1 MKPLVQYLRPYRKQL
16 TLGPLAKLAEAVF
29 ELLLPLLMARL
40 TDNGIAQGDSAV
52 ILRMSL
58 WMACIACAGFACS
71 LFCQYSASIASQ
83 GFGTALR
90 DALYAHINALSRKD
104 MEAFGTETL
113 VNRQTADVTQ
123 LQVAVAM
130 LIRLVIRAPFL
141 CIGGVVMAMVVD
153 MKLSMVLLVFLPIFG
168 AAVFAVAGKAAPL
181 YGKAQK
187 LLDRLSAVLRENL
200 HGVRVVRAFG
210 RTDSEVSRFEAANK
224 TQADAALTA
233 GRLSALLSP
242 VTLLVMNAA
251 ILCVVW
257 FGGIRVDS
265 GGLTQGALIAFISY
279 VTQITIALIVV
290 SNLAVL
296 FTRAAA
302 SAARVSEVLTIE
314 PSLHGGDNE
323 TMHADAP
330 VVEFIDVSYQY
341 NENAAQ
347 ALTNISFR
355 VAQGQTLGIIGG
367 TGAGKSTL
375 AGLLLRFDD
384 VTGGNIRVGG
394 IDLREWQTD
403 ALRQHIGF
411 VPQKATLF
419 TGTIGGNIRHGRPGA
434 TDDELCR
441 AADLAQATE
450 FIGRLGGMD
459 AEVQQKGR
467 NLSGGQRQRVTIAR
481 ALVRKPDILILD
493 DSASALDTLTD
504 ARLRAALRTLDT
516 KATVI
521 ISQRVSAVMGAD
533 EVLVLDGGAMVGLGT
548 HDTLL
553 ASNAV
558 YREICLSQGV
568 GGEAT
573 SA

>member
-1 MKPLVQYLRPYRKQL
+1 MRPYKKQF

-29 ELLLPLLMARL
+29 ELLMPLLMARL
-40 TDNGIAQGDSAV
+40 TDVGIANRDSGY

-58 WMACIACAGFACS
+58 CMAGIACAGFACS
-71 LFCQYSASIASQ
+71 LFCQHSASIASQ

-90 DALYAHINALSRKD
+90 NALYTRINALSRKD
-104 MEAFGTETL
+104 AEAFGTDTL

-141 CIGGVVMAMVVD
+141 CIGGLVMAMVVD
-153 MKLSMVLLVFLPIFG
+153 VKLSLVLLVFLPLFG
-168 AAVFAVAGKAAPL
+168 AAVFAIAGKAAPL

-210 RTDSEVSRFEAANK
+210 RTESEVNRFGEANSA
-224 TQADAALTA
+224 QADAAMKA

-257 FGGIRVDS
+257 FGGFRVES
-265 GGLTQGALIAFISY
+265 GGLTQGELIAFISY
-279 VTQITIALIVV
+279 VTQITIALVVV

-302 SAARVSEVLTIE
+302 SAARVAEVLETE
-314 PSLHGGDNE
+314 PSLRGGDVTDMREN
-323 TMHADAP
+323 MP
-330 VVEFIDVSYQY
+330 VIAFDNVSFQY
-341 NENAAQ
+341 NSGGEQ
-347 ALTNISFR
+347 ALTDVSFR
-355 VAQGQTLGIIGG
+355 VAQGQTLGIVGG
-367 TGAGKSTL
+367 TGAGKSTM

-384 VTGGNIRVGG
+384 VTAGAIRVGG
-394 IDLREWQTD
+394 ADIREWDLD
-403 ALRQHIGF
+403 ALRARIGY
-411 VPQKATLF
+411 VPQKALLF
-419 TGTIGGNIRHGRPGA
+419 TGSIGGNIRHGKLDA
-434 TDDELCR
+434 TDEAVQH
-441 AADLAQATE
+441 AAEIAQAAE
-450 FIGRLGGMD
+450 FIDRFGGLS

-481 ALVRKPDILILD
+481 ALVRRPDILILD
-493 DSASALDTLTD
+493 DSASALDYLTD
-504 ARLRAALRTLDT
+504 ARLRAALKTLQT

-521 ISQRVSAVMGAD
+521 ISQRVSAVMDAD
-533 EVLVLDGGAMVGLGT
+533 NILVLDGGAAVGFGA
-548 HDTLL
+548 HDALL
-553 ASNAV
+553 RDNAV
-558 YREICLSQGV
+558 YREICLSQGI
-568 GGEAT
+568 GEGAG
-573 SA
+573 A